1 MTPPAKFPDRHFPIL
16 GPVLFLAAWVSSLAA
31 AATPAPVY
39 TMAAPA
45 RWVEVTEASFP
56 EQAPVDQIVDGIHR
70 IRIERQ
76 CDPATESIYHHE
88 VHRIVSETGI
98 QSGSDL
104 RLTFD
109 PSYEKVTLHRLRVR
123 RGAAWEDRL
132 ENTPINVIQRE
143 EDLDYHLLDGRLM
156 LVIHLEDIRVG
167 DAVEWSWTVTGTNPG
182 MAGCF
187 FDSFNA
193 VGNHPVHELRLRVLV
208 PATRDI
214 RYKLH
219 EGAPAPVVKKTR
231 DGQEWLWNWQ
241 MTPSWH
247 EESSL
252 PSWYNSKP
260 WIDLGEHPD
269 WAATV
274 KWALPLYTVPTPSSP
289 SWNALVE
296 NCRSQAT
303 PEQQV
308 LRALRFVQ
316 DEIRY
321 LGIEMGAGSHR
332 PNPPALVLKRRF
344 GDCKDKSLLLISLL
358 RALGHQA
365 WPAFV
370 NTDSRHSIE
379 SWLPS
384 PYDFDHVVVALEW
397 EGGLLFLD
405 PTRSLQRGP
414 LKQIYIE
421 DYGRTLLVRP
431 GETGLVDLHPQPG
444 SLPRMEVTET
454 YLCPSLDGET
464 TLQVHTIHRGASA
477 EEARSDLA
485 GSSLQNIQED
495 YLEYYANAHPLIR
508 TAAPVSWKD
517 DPATNTVESTES
529 YVIGGLWKKTGTGSY
544 EADFY
549 PQYIRDVLEKPGQA
563 VRQGPF
569 AVTHPTDVT
578 QETRIEL
585 WEPWNIRPGSRTLNS
600 PVFQY
605 TYSSSV
611 ENGGQ
616 TIVFRDHYRTKKD
629 HATPAEAAEY
639 LKAVENVLRDLG
651 HTLEYNTSLDPLSGA
666 AGSRGLLAVC
676 LLLAGLASAGW
687 ALAVRRSPTTGV
699 PPPLPGHPPDGTPWR
714 LLRVPLFMAALTGI
728 AGLVLHPIWAQP
740 SPNGYTQADF
750 FRMILLAAPVW
761 PLWAML
767 RRQSRGLAG
776 TLLAWTGWGIL
787 ALAVLFPCGLPDSK
801 GQLPVLVLQAA
812 ALAWCGFNLAHA
824 LFRSRRRGT
833 VRPCQ
838 P

>member
-1 MTPPAKFPDRHFPIL
+1 
-16 GPVLFLAAWVSSLAA
+16 
-31 AATPAPVY
+31 
-39 TMAAPA
+39 MAAPA
-45 RWVEVTEASFP
+45 RWVEVTEVSFP
-56 EQAPVDQIVDGIHR
+56 GQTPLDQIVDGIHR

-76 CDPATESIYHHE
+76 CDPASESVYHNE

-123 RGAAWEDRL
+123 RGGAWEDRL
-132 ENTPINVIQRE
+132 EHTPINIIQRE

-156 LVIHLEDIRVG
+156 LVIHLEDIRVD

-182 MAGCF
+182 MSGCF
-187 FDSFNA
+187 FDSF
-193 VGNHPVHELRLRVLV
+193 VGTGNHPVHDLRLRVRV
-208 PATRDI
+208 PAIRDI

-219 EGAPAPVVKKTR
+219 GGAPSPVVKKTP
-231 DGQEWLWNWQ
+231 DGQEWLWRWQ
-241 MTPSWH
+241 ATPSWH
-247 EESSL
+247 EEASL

-260 WIDLGEHPD
+260 WIELGEHPD

-274 KWALPLYTVPTPSSP
+274 KWALPLYAANPGSSP

-296 NCRSQAT
+296 NCRSQAN

-344 GDCKDKSLLLISLL
+344 GDCKDKSLLLICLL

-421 DYGRTLLVRP
+421 DYGRALLVRP
-431 GETGLVDLHPQPG
+431 GETGLMEMHPQPA

-454 YLCPSLDGET
+454 YHCPSVGGET
-464 TLQVHTIHRGASA
+464 TLEVHTVHRGASA

-485 GSSLQNIQED
+485 GSSLENIQKD
-495 YLEYYANAHPLIR
+495 YLEYYASAHPLIR
-508 TAAPVSWKD
+508 SAAPITWKD
-517 DPATNTVESTES
+517 DPGTNTVESTEL
-529 YVIGGLWKKTGTGSY
+529 YVISDLWKKTDTGSHQ
-544 EADFY
+544 ADFY

-569 AVTHPTDVT
+569 AVTHPTDVV
-578 QETRIEL
+578 QETRVEL
-585 WEPWNIRPGSRTLNS
+585 WEPWSIRTASRIRNS
-600 PVFQY
+600 PVFHY
-605 TYSSSV
+605 EHTLSLD
-611 ENGGQ
+611 NGGR
-616 TIVFRDHYRTKKD
+616 TVVFRDHYRTKKD
-629 HATPAEAAEY
+629 HASSAEIAEY
-639 LKAVENVLRDLG
+639 LKAVDGVLRDLG
-651 HTLEYNTSLDPLSGA
+651 HTLEYNAAPETASGS
-666 AGSRGLLAVC
+666 AGNKGLLVAC
-676 LLLAGLASAGW
+676 LILAGLASSGW
-687 ALAVRRSPTTGV
+687 AMAVRRTRVAGV
-699 PPPLPGHPPDGTPWR
+699 PPPLPPQAGDGNPWR
-714 LLRVPLFMAALTGI
+714 PLRIPLFLAATIGTVSLI
-728 AGLVLHPIWAQP
+728 IHPIWWVAAP
-740 SPNGYTQADF
+740 SWHTEADF
-750 FRMILLAAPVW
+750 FRVILLVAPVW
-761 PLWAML
+761 PMAIML
-767 RRQSRGLAG
+767 RMKNPYLARTLMGWAGLGIFALAG
-776 TLLAWTGWGIL
+776 LFPFRLLDTNGQWPVLLAHM
-787 ALAVLFPCGLPDSK
+787 AVL
-801 GQLPVLVLQAA
+801 AA
-812 ALAWCGFNLAHA
+812 GGIILGRCFL
-824 LFRSRRRGT
+824 RSRKTR
-833 VRPCQ
+833 
-838 P
+838 